1 MSREERG
8 ANKSENEN
16 VELIRSKME
25 SLRLE
30 IESMISSD
38 ESTSSTEEKLSQMKE
53 FYSDISYAL
62 PGYYLRIFKEQISGL
77 EARLNKGGVQKP
89 KFAFKSKIT
98 SVPRPQETTP
108 QDKKSETV
116 VREVKRNQKVSMSA
130 DQLGKSLTLE
140 DYEDSEITL
149 SGTIETLYLRN
160 LKNCEVNCCV
170 VVSSLFVHQV
180 EDCRIRAVAQQ
191 IRVHFATKCR
201 FSVYVLSGMIIE
213 DSHAIEVQALD
224 GDALNNTGDWKSLV
238 GNSPNNWNDV
248 KDFHWIKPTP
258 SPNITYIN

>member
-1 MSREERG
+1 
-8 ANKSENEN
+8 
-16 VELIRSKME
+16 ME
-25 SLRLE
+25 SLRVE

-38 ESTSSTEEKLSQMKE
+38 ESTSSAEEKLNQMKE

-77 EARLNKGGVQKP
+77 EARLNRGGVQKP
-89 KFAFKSKIT
+89 KFAFKSKIA
-98 SVPRPQETTP
+98 SVPRPQEVVP
-108 QDKKSETV
+108 QEKKSETV
-116 VREVKRNQKVSMSA
+116 VKEMKRNQKITMSS

-149 SGTIETLYLRN
+149 NGRVETLYLRN

-170 VVSSLFVHQV
+170 VASSLFVHQV
-180 EDCRIRAVAQQ
+180 ENCQIRAVAQQ
-191 IRVHFATKCR
+191 IRVHFAKKCR

-213 DSHAIEVQALD
+213 DSNAIQVEALN
-224 GDALNNTGDWKSLV
+224 GHALNNTGDWKSLV
-238 GNSPNNWNDV
+238 ANSPNNWNDV

-258 SPNITYIN
+258 SPNITYINSPIN